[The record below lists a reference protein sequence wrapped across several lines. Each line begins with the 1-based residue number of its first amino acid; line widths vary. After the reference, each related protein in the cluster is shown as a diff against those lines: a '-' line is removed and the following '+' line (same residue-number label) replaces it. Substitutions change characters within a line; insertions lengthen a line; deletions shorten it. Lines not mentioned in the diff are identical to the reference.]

1 MRAARLVVDTGL
13 HHLGWS
19 RQQAIEYMEDQTYT
33 PLQPLTP
40 PLHSY
45 PLTVPNAPPY
55 TLLQPLTIPHNPS
68 QPLTTPYNPLQ
79 AIEYMEAHTILAP
92 SDVVTEV
99 ERCDWPP
106 LEPGTH

>member
-1 MRAARLVVDTGL
+1 MLLPDRIT
-13 HHLGWS
+13 
-19 RQQAIEYMEDQTYT
+19 I
-33 PLQPLTP
+33 PQPYRVNYCSK
-40 PLHSY
+40 HGQIDVRY
-45 PLTVPNAPPY
+45 VRPPY
-55 TLLQPLTIPHNPS
+55 TLLQPLTTPHNPL
-68 QPLTTPYNPLQ
+68 QPLTTYNPSQ